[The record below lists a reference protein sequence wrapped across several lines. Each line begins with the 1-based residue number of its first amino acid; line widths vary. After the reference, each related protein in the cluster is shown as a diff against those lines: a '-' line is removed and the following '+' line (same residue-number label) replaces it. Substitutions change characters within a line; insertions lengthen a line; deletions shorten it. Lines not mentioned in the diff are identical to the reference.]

1 VPALPVWAPGLG
13 FMEVPGLG
21 FSELSELS
29 ELSEFSEFSSLP
41 VPTAACLPHQ

>member
-1 VPALPVWAPGLG
+1 MPALPVWAPGLG
-13 FMEVPGLG
+13 FLEVSGLG

-29 ELSEFSEFSSLP
+29 ELSEFSSLP